1 MYVWKTC
8 NQQAVET
15 DEAIEEEVPDSP
27 GIEKQDKEKDQKDL
41 KKLRCK
47 QFFTFP
53 SFNGSNELLPLAFHR
68 F

>member
-1 MYVWKTC
+1 MCVWETS

-15 DEAIEEEVPDSP
+15 DEAVEEEIPDSP

-47 QFFTFP
+47 LFFP
-53 SFNGSNELLPLAFHR
+53 SFVNELFSQTSWR